1 VLAQIRKMRK
11 DDGGFTLI
19 ELLMVI
25 VIIGILA
32 GIVVFSVRGIN
43 DTGAEAACKADYK
56 SYQVASEAFIASG
69 DGTPAANEAGL
80 KSGGFLRTLHPA
92 GENGYTITY
101 TANGDVAAS
110 GACTIAA
117 G

>member
-1 VLAQIRKMRK
+1 MLAQVRKMRK

-43 DTGAEAACKADYK
+43 DTGEAAACKADLKTVETAVEAY
-56 SYQVASEAFIASG
+56 YASNDSTYPTVIGDLVPSFLHSVP
-69 DGTPAANEAGL
+69 DGTVTYAAGVVA
-80 KSGGFLRTLHPA
+80 
-92 GENGYTITY
+92 Y
-101 TANGDVAAS
+101 TA
-110 GACTIAA
+110 ACTAAIAA
-117 G
+117 A